1 MFKDLA
7 GKRVL
12 ITGSSTGIGAAAAR
26 GFAEAGARVVVH
38 GNSSKAEAQA
48 VVDGIRRAGGE
59 AHLVLGDV
67 SRTAGAHQVVEEA
80 AAALGGLDVL
90 VNNAGALV
98 KRAPLLEIDDT
109 LYDTVLDLNVRS
121 VIAATQ
127 TAIPHLQK
135 AGGGAIINT
144 ASIAGRNGG
153 GPGAALYASAK
164 AFVANVTRNMAK
176 EFARDNI
183 RANAVAPG
191 VILTP
196 FHERFSTAEQLET
209 MRLTIPM
216 GRLGQPEEC
225 VGAYLFLASPA
236 ASGYIT
242 GQVIE
247 VNGGQLMP

>member
-7 GKRVL
+7 GKRVV
-12 ITGSSTGIGAAAAR
+12 ITGSSTGIGAAVAR

-38 GNSSKAEAQA
+38 GNSSKAEAKA
-48 VVDGIRRAGGE
+48 VVDGIRAAGGE

-67 SRTAGAHQVVEEA
+67 SRTVSAHKVVEEGA
-80 AAALGGLDVL
+80 AVLGGLDVL
-90 VNNAGALV
+90 INNAGALV
-98 KRAPLLEIDDT
+98 KRARLADIDDA
-109 LYDTVLDLNVRS
+109 LYDTVMDLNVRS

-127 TAIPHLQK
+127 AAIPHLK
-135 AGGGAIINT
+135 AAGGGAIINT
-144 ASIAGRNGG
+144 ASIAARNGG

-164 AFVANVTRNMAK
+164 AFVSNVTRNMAK
-176 EFARDNI
+176 EFAPDNI

-216 GRLGQPEEC
+216 GRLGQPQEC

-242 GQVIE
+242 GQIIE

>member
-12 ITGSSTGIGAAAAR
+12 ITGSSTGIGAAVAR

-38 GNSSKAEAQA
+38 GHASKAEANA
-48 VVDGIRRAGGE
+48 VVEAIRGQGGD
-59 AHLVLGDV
+59 AQLVLGDV
-67 SRTAGAHQVVEEA
+67 AKSASARQVVDGA
-80 AAALGGLDVL
+80 VAALGGLDVL
-90 VNNAGALV
+90 INNAGALV
-98 KRAPLLEIDDT
+98 KRVPLLEIDDA

-127 TAIPHLQK
+127 AAIPHLK
-135 AGGGAIINT
+135 AAGGGAIINT

-176 EFARDNI
+176 EFAPHNI

-216 GRLGQPEEC
+216 GRLGKPEEC
-225 VGAYLFLASPA
+225 VGSYLFLASA
-236 ASGYIT
+236 SASGYIT